1 MQTPDKVIEIG
12 AWMLEHSHRALLA
25 VSGGRFPKKVLG
37 MQPVELHT
45 TGRRSGQPRST
56 MLTSPICEPDRIVL
70 VASKG
75 GHRDHP
81 DWYKNLVAHPDV
93 ELTVDSTVRCEP
105 CEGSGAKSGTSA
117 SACSMCG
124 GRGQVRARN
133 GFFVVEQ
140 TCPTCRGVG
149 EVIDGHAGSP
159 PECASTISRPSAST
173 PCCARSKSKA
183 AALWK

>member
-93 ELTVDSTVRCEP
+93 ELTIDGVTRPMRARTASAEEKRELWPTITAAYRGYEGYQRNTDRDIPVVICEP
-105 CEGSGAKSGTSA
+105 
-117 SACSMCG
+117 
-124 GRGQVRARN
+124 R
-133 GFFVVEQ
+133 
-140 TCPTCRGVG
+140 
-149 EVIDGHAGSP
+149 
-159 PECASTISRPSAST
+159 
-173 PCCARSKSKA
+173 
-183 AALWK
+183 